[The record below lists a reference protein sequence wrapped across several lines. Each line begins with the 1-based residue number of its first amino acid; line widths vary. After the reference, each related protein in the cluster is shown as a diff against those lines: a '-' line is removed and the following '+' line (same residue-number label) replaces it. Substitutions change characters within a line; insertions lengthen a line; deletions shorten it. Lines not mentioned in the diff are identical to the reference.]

1 MEDFEILN
9 YGTENVQPSIIKVV
23 GVGGGGGNA
32 VNHMLEDGING
43 VDFILCNTD
52 QQDLNKSKV
61 NNKVLMGFNLCKGLG
76 CGAKP
81 ERGREAA
88 EESKEEIEKAIC
100 TENAQMAFIT
110 ASMGGGTGTG
120 AAPVVAKIAHDK
132 GLLTIGIVTIPYLF
146 EGRKKIQ
153 KALDGIE
160 ELRKHTDAIL
170 VINNERIKDIYP
182 DMNFYQSWKMSDM
195 ILSNAAKGIAEVITK
210 QGFINVDFE
219 DVATTMRESGIA
231 LIGTGIASGEKRMYE
246 AFKNAVTSPLL
257 KENDIRGAQHI
268 LFVIYTRSDES
279 SFISKEIESIS
290 TFMEENE
297 GKDAELIWGV
307 YVDDTL
313 EEGQIKVMIIATGFG
328 NAAQINVG
336 TNNASQNLQSEFDLF
351 NSPEMRQTQAETDA
365 EKEQEKGKKANI
377 EEYYGKTETF
387 VKEQE
392 EKNKALIENIN
403 DESTLNEIEKETALS
418 RRKNI
423 GVKAYTPRSL

>member
-1 MEDFEILN
+1 MEDFEILD
-9 YGTENVQPSIIKVV
+9 YGTNNVQPSIIKVV

-32 VNHMLEDGING
+32 VNHMLEDGIKG

-52 QQDLNKSKV
+52 QQDLDKSKV
-61 NNKVLMGFNLCKGLG
+61 NNKVLIGYDLCKGLG

-81 ERGREAA
+81 ERGRAAA
-88 EESKEEIEKAIC
+88 EESKDEIERAIC

-120 AAPVVAKIAHDK
+120 AAPVVAKIVHDK

-146 EGRKKIQ
+146 EGNKKIQ
-153 KALDGIE
+153 KALDGID

-182 DMNFYQSWKMSDM
+182 DMPFYQSWKMSDM
-195 ILSNAAKGIAEVITK
+195 ILSDAAKGIAEVITQ

-219 DVATTMRESGIA
+219 DVATTMRDSGIA
-231 LIGTGIASGEKRMYE
+231 LIGTGVASGEQRMYN

-268 LFVIYTRSDES
+268 LFVIYSRSDEG

-290 TFMEENE
+290 KFMEDNE

-307 YVDDTL
+307 YADDTL
-313 EEGQIKVMIIATGFG
+313 EDGQIKVMIIATGFG
-328 NAAQINVG
+328 SAARLNVNA
-336 TNNASQNLQSEFDLF
+336 NNASQNLQSEFNLF
-351 NSPEMRQTQAETDA
+351 NNPDTQQKQTEAAVE
-365 EKEQEKGKKANI
+365 EGKKANI
-377 EEYYGKTETF
+377 EDYYGKTDTF

-392 EKNKALIENIN
+392 EKNKALIENVN
-403 DESTLNEIEKETALS
+403 DENTLKELEKETALS